1 MFLAHLSKGSGSVS
15 AATSPAVQPVPAV
28 PVAKSN
34 PVPVP
39 SVRPSV
45 PVVRVQPAATAE
57 SAVATIAPVQPVRIE
72 SVETVQPLRGT
83 GRTGDFV
90 HNTQVMDERFRN
102 VSTGWTKRL
111 HDPDDH
117 SVMSFD
123 DCLNHVS
130 TLIGESSELMTTYS
144 ELRPIVDSAGRLAI
158 EDSRSGRVF
167 SVSDSAL
174 RQFAQKTEIG
184 TTLPARLIQGDS
196 QDIETLAIVARNG
209 LRKIGEKPVLLRVKN
224 DSTIRAF
231 LSESYAIINH
241 SWLIDTMRRLIPG
254 GLVSHF
260 RADQDGNNCWFNVLI
275 PDSIRAE
282 SDSDYGGML
291 ATGNGETGFNRLH
304 TMPSIFRAIC
314 MNGCIWDREDG
325 IAFVD
330 QIHRG
335 EVDLNM
341 LASNIRDNLNR
352 QIPLLNSGIDSMLA
366 TKRITSNGNANPLLI
381 VGATLQQIDVSAITR
396 PAADR
401 ILEAYHEQRTES
413 GSVSAFDV
421 IQGMTRAAR
430 EFSGSLQEIVERS
443 AGAAM
448 LWDSERWETVFRTA
462 DSLKEKQLK
471 RIFQTSVA

>member
-1 MFLAHLSKGSGSVS
+1 MFLAHLSNGSGSVS
-15 AATSPAVQPVPAV
+15 AATAATVQPV
-28 PVAKSN
+28 
-34 PVPVP
+34 
-39 SVRPSV
+39 PSV
-45 PVVRVQPAATAE
+45 PVVRVQPAAATE
-57 SAVATIAPVQPVRIE
+57 SAVATITPVQPVRIE
-72 SVETVQPLRGT
+72 SVETVKPLRGT

-90 HNTQVMDERFRN
+90 HNSQVMDERFRN

-111 HDPDDH
+111 HDPDDL

-123 DCLNHVS
+123 DATQHITETAGQCTDV
-130 TLIGESSELMTTYS
+130 MTTYNQLTT
-144 ELRPIVDSAGRLAI
+144 EIVGGRLAI
-158 EDSRSGRVF
+158 ADRQSGAVF
-167 SVSDSAL
+167 SLTDSAL
-174 RQFAQKTEIG
+174 RQLAQKTEIG
-184 TTLPARLIQGDS
+184 TTLPARLSSGDS
-196 QDIETLAIVARNG
+196 EDIETLSVVVRNG
-209 LRKIGEKPVLLRVKN
+209 LRRLLRKSDDDKPVLLRVKN
-224 DSTIRAF
+224 GETVRAF
-231 LSESYAIINH
+231 LSESYARIDHVWFLEILRKIIP
-241 SWLIDTMRRLIPG
+241 D

-260 RADQDGNNCWFNVLI
+260 RSDEHCDNVWFNVLI

-282 SDSDYGGML
+282 SDSEYGGML
-291 ATGNGETGFNRLH
+291 ACGNGETGFNRLH

-335 EVDLNM
+335 EVDLQL

-352 QIPLLNSGIDSMLA
+352 QIPLLNSGIDSMLE
-366 TKRITSNGNANPLLI
+366 TKRITSNRNANPLLI

-443 AGAAM
+443 AGSAM

-462 DSLKEKQLK
+462 DGLKEKQLK
-471 RIFQTSVA
+471 RIFQSSVA